1 MISNKTF
8 LITPF
13 LIILFLFRQYFFSGI
28 SQRDCASYYD
38 YLGRDKA
45 DLEDKIVD
53 FWEEKIR
60 GKFNLNKCKLIR
72 NTEDTIT

>member
-1 MISNKTF
+1 MISNISDYTIFDNPISF
-8 LITPF
+8 LTI
-13 LIILFLFRQYFFSGI
+13 FFSAI

-60 GKFNLNKCKLIR
+60 GKFNLNKCKHI
-72 NTEDTIT
+72 